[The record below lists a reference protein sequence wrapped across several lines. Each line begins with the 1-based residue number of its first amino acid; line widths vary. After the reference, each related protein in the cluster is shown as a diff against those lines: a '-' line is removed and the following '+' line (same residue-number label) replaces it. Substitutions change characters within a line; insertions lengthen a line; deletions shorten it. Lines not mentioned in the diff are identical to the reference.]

1 MASTEDGIKTLLVA
15 AGVGVFAATTGW
27 SIQIGRIIDEPD
39 TQIVIFATGGKPSEP
54 KLAIDYPS
62 VQVLVRGSANGY
74 EAARQKIIDVKNALL
89 GLPSQTV
96 NGDRWDSVLAI
107 GDIKGMGYDQKQ
119 RPSFVMNFSLIIE
132 PATTGYRQ

>member
-15 AGVGVFAATTGW
+15 ANVGVFAATTGW
-27 SIQIGRIIDEPD
+27 SIQIGRIVDEPD

-107 GDIKGMGYDQKQ
+107 GDIKSMGYDQKQ